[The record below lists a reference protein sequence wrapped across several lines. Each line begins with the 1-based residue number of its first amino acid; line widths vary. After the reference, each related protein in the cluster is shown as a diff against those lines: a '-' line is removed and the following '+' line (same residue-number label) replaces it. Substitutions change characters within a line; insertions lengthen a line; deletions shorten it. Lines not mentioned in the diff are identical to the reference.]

1 MVEQEPGVETT
12 SEKLKNA
19 PPLFYG
25 GAGVGPLVVATGL
38 VSVAFLFFGSSLR
51 PAISGSFDALVKY
64 LNSAD
69 VQRENKNH

>member
-1 MVEQEPGVETT
+1 MVEQKPGVETP
-12 SEKLKNA
+12 SEA

-25 GAGVGPLVVATGL
+25 GAGVGPLVLATCF

-64 LNSAD
+64 LNSAEA
-69 VQRENKNH
+69 QRENKTH